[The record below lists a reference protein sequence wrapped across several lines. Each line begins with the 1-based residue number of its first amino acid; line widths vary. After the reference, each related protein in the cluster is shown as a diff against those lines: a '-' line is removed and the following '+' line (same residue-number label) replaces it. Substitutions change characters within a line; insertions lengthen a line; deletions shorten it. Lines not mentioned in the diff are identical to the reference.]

1 MKDKI
6 KKLMVAIV
14 GFFGVMKSNI
24 VKATSMQQFTQTY
37 YGIQKVPDYSLIKF
51 FSALTIIPIVL
62 IIGLIIYLKKREKS
76 KRKSTIIRIIII
88 LLVFLLLYS
97 VINLVS
103 NIIL

>member
-1 MKDKI
+1 MIIKDKM

-24 VKATSMQQFTQTY
+24 VKATSMQEFTQTY

-62 IIGLIIYLKKREKS
+62 IIGLIIYIKKS
-76 KRKSTIIRIIII
+76 KKKNIVIKIIII

-97 VINLVS
+97 GINLVS

>member
-1 MKDKI
+1 MIIKDKM
-6 KKLMVAIV
+6 KKLMAAIV

-24 VKATSMQQFTQTY
+24 VKATSMQEFTQTY

-62 IIGLIIYLKKREKS
+62 IIGLIIYIKKS
-76 KRKSTIIRIIII
+76 KKKNIVIKIIII

-97 VINLVS
+97 GINLVS